1 MMSPPQSTICLDI
14 RWMLS
19 WFTLI
24 VMYLHGNLFNV
35 FLSLYNNL
43 SYNAL
48 RIYSANDKS
57 NRSVL
62 ISCPDNTYFL
72 LFEVL
77 KQIKIKI
84 WDIQDV
90 LGSNI
95 AYLLNM
101 Q

>member
-35 FLSLYNNL
+35 FSSLYNNL
-43 SYNAL
+43 S
-48 RIYSANDKS
+48 YSANDKS

-84 WDIQDV
+84 WDIHDV